1 MRLIDADEFAER
13 MLKAWDTA
21 DEQKRTDIVA
31 ILANIVTPILVGTPT
46 VDAVHR
52 ETLAQVMWERDVA
65 MGQLEEHTIPFGC
78 KADVQA
84 VVHGEWILLDECAN
98 EGVYCSVCHKK
109 VYRAEYANQKLKSNY
124 CPNCGAKMDGKV
136 SE

>member
-1 MRLIDADEFAER
+1 MRLIDADALIAEYDR
-13 MLKAWDTA
+13 VHIGQAGGARKLMVDA
-21 DEQKRTDIVA
+21 
-31 ILANIVTPILVGTPT
+31 PT

-65 MGQLEEHTIPFGC
+65 MGQLEEHAIPFGC

-84 VVHGEWILLDECAN
+84 VVHGEWKEYGLRN
-98 EGVYCSVCHKK
+98 PQCSICKK
-109 VYRAEYANQKLKSNY
+109 FNY
-124 CPNCGAKMDGKV
+124 ETSRFCPNCGARMDGKV